1 MIKNPL
7 QNIEVFETIT
17 LVGLGI
23 FLLLTLE
30 PVNQIRVLF
39 AGILAGVLLILV
51 GGSVWG
57 GRHHQH

>member
-7 QNIEVFETIT
+7 QNLEVFEMVT

-30 PVNQIRVLF
+30 PISELRLAF
-39 AGILAGVLLILV
+39 AGILAGMLLILV
-51 GGSVWG
+51 GVSLFG
-57 GRHHQH
+57 GHRRPH

>member
-7 QNIEVFETIT
+7 QNLEVFEMVT

-30 PVNQIRVLF
+30 PVSELRLAF

-51 GGSVWG
+51 GVSLFSGH
-57 GRHHQH
+57 RHTH

>member
-7 QNIEVFETIT
+7 RNVEVFEMIT

-30 PVNQIRVLF
+30 PLSELRLLF

-51 GGSVWG
+51 GTSVWG
-57 GRHHQH
+57 ERHHQH

>member
-7 QNIEVFETIT
+7 QNIEVFEMIT

-23 FLLLTLE
+23 VLLLTLE
-30 PVNQIRVLF
+30 PVCELRLLF

-51 GGSVWG
+51 GTSLWG
-57 GRHHQH
+57 DRHRPR